1 MSQTDQKVYKVMWQ
15 SAIDSDPSR
24 LREDEFVGIEA
35 VARFIDSLERSRHRT
50 FVRCLPK
57 LTDD

>member
-1 MSQTDQKVYKVMWQ
+1 MNDEQTIYRVTWQ

-24 LREDEFVGIEA
+24 LREDEFVGIVA
-35 VARFIDSLERSRHRT
+35 TARFIGSLEKSRHRT

-57 LTDD
+57 LPDD

>member
-1 MSQTDQKVYKVMWQ
+1 MSDEKTYKVMWQ
-15 SAIDSDPSR
+15 SAIDSDPDK

-35 VARFIDSLERSRHRT
+35 VARFIGSLERSRHRT

-57 LTDD
+57 LPDD